1 MANAKVRFH
10 APSTRRAAPVA
21 VPLGPFRRITAVLGA
36 LRRWW
41 AAAGRHYRP
50 ERRYMRGGQPRAA
63 RVLAERR

>member
-1 MANAKVRFH
+1 MADAKVRFH
-10 APSTRRAAPVA
+10 DPSTRRAAPAATAHGALRTVA
-21 VPLGPFRRITAVLGA
+21 AAIAA

-41 AAAGRHYRP
+41 AAGRRYRP

>member
-1 MANAKVRFH
+1 VADTEVRSH
-10 APSTRRAAPVA
+10 YLGARRAAPVA
-21 VPLGPFRRITAVLGA
+21 TPRGAFRAIQAALGA

-41 AAAGRHYRP
+41 AGGRRYRP

>member
-1 MANAKVRFH
+1 MAHTEVRSH
-10 APSTRRAAPVA
+10 DASTRRAAPA
-21 VPLGPFRRITAVLGA
+21 AALHGARRIIATARAA

-41 AAAGRHYRP
+41 AAGRHYRP